1 MLTTAMQGGRDT
13 SATERGK
20 KGSAN
25 DGRASLKKSQERE
38 QVQRERARW
47 GSGRKEKFEEK
58 AAAGQVEEV
67 HHCWRGEGRMVG
79 MEGQTDDKL

>member
-38 QVQRERARW
+38 QVQNERESKMGKW
-47 GSGRKEKFEEK
+47 KKG
-58 AAAGQVEEV
+58 EV
-67 HHCWRGEGRMVG
+67 RGEGSSRTG
-79 MEGQTDDKL
+79 GGGASSLERRGEDGGHGGPDR